1 MAVLVVFLLLVSQVN
16 TVACSPDGTRI
27 VVGGCDKKVHVL
39 DEATGKECYCIDFA
53 DRVRAHAALLGWCLF
68 SSGDAGSAATGVIMA
83 MCDLL

>member
-1 MAVLVVFLLLVSQVN
+1 MAVLLVFLLLVSQVR

-27 VVGGCDKKVHVL
+27 VVGGYDKKVHVL
-39 DEATGKECYCIDFA
+39 DAATGKECYCIDFEA
-53 DRVRAHAALLGWCLF
+53 AVRAHGALLGWCLF